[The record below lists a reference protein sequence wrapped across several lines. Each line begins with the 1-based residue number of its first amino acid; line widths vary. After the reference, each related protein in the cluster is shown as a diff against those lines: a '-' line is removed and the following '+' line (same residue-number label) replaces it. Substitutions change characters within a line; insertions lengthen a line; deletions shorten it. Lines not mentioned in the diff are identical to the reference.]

1 MIHASAS
8 IESAVLML
16 ACAKIGVH
24 FAAIFE
30 ELQQDGIINRIKLF
44 NFIYFLQDF
53 KNKFNN
59 SFKIKNKKN

>member
-24 FAAIFE
+24 FSVIFE

-44 NFIYFLQDF
+44 NPHLFFTRFQKI
-53 KNKFNN
+53 N
-59 SFKIKNKKN
+59 STIHSR